1 MAQHGTIYQQ
11 KHVVRDADGKPLLDA
26 NGKPKMKLRSA
37 RWWISYR
44 DANGKRKWES
54 AANGNPPSRSR
65 RATHSDCST
74 SGSARQRSTKS
85 SGLKLAA
92 SLAVKFVPDAQAD
105 AGTTPSVL
113 TKPRRSKLRLP

>member
-11 KHVVRDADGKPLLDA
+11 KHVVRDADGKPRDA

-74 SGSARQRSTKS
+74 SDSARQRSTKS

-92 SLAVKFVPDAQAD
+92 SLAINFVPDAQAD
-105 AGTTPSVL
+105 AGTPPQS
-113 TKPRRSKLRLP
+113 RRSRGD